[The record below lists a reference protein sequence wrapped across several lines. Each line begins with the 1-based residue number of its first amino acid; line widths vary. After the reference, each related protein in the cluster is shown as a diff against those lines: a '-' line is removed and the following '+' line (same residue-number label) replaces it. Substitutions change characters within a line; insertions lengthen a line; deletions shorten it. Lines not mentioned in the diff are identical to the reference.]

1 MGWVSLFAVLA
12 LAAALLAVLRLPRAL
27 WSAAGAVLLLG
38 ATGYALQGRPG
49 LPGAKP
55 KPQVDTIEVAPEFV
69 ALREAMWGR
78 FTAEWQLETTADAL
92 LRQGNARG
100 AVQVLL
106 AGVRRYPTDPE
117 LWTALGSALVAHDGG
132 IVSPP
137 ALNAFNRAMALAP
150 RHPAPRFFL
159 GLGYVQMGELSK
171 ARAAWAESLALT
183 PPSASY
189 RRDIAERIAVL
200 DALAQMQAG
209 QAPPGGQ

>member
-92 LRQGNARG
+92 LRAGNARG

-106 AGVRRYPTDPE
+106 SGVRRYPDDPE

-132 IVSPP
+132 NVSPP
-137 ALNAFNRAMALAP
+137 ALNAFGRALALAP

-159 GLGYVQMGELSK
+159 GLGYVQAGDLGK
-171 ARAAWAESLALT
+171 AREAWAQALALT
-183 PPSASY
+183 PPNAAY
-189 RRDIAERIAVL
+189 RRDIAERIAVI

-209 QAPPGGQ
+209 QAPQ